1 MVAADSPLVL
11 ALIHILNVLVDSHC
25 ALPLHKALSNIPQGI
40 LSGISPFSNSPI
52 ETSTCNRIPTS
63 VCPLTL
69 YWSSE
74 YFRCSESADGF
85 RFVPCTI

>member
-11 ALIHILNVLVDSHC
+11 ALIHILNVVLDSHN
-25 ALPLHKALSNIPQGI
+25 ALPLGKALSNIPEGI

-63 VCPLTL
+63 VWSLTL
-69 YWSSE
+69 SWPSE

-85 RFVPCTI
+85 RFVPFTI